1 MANNSFIHR
10 SKTYQLFVVVLTSLL
25 AALGGVFLC
34 LGGVYSSL
42 VLGIVGGAAI
52 IGSCIGAFGLV
63 SYLLS
68 VIRNSDQLLQEAKE
82 SARKISNH
90 YRVLETQKN
99 REIGL
104 LEERVNMLDG
114 FYAKFHGWD

>member
-1 MANNSFIHR
+1 M
-10 SKTYQLFVVVLTSLL
+10 
-25 AALGGVFLC
+25 
-34 LGGVYSSL
+34 
-42 VLGIVGGAAI
+42 
-52 IGSCIGAFGLV
+52 
-63 SYLLS
+63 
-68 VIRNSDQLLQEAKE
+68 IRNSDQLLQEAKE
-82 SARKISNH
+82 SARKISSH